1 MSETLFVEKCQI
13 VEYDL
18 SRLYF
23 MGELCMSKKVNF
35 YLMSM
40 NLNDR
45 ITNYQAYEFLR
56 NIENTMFAEQNDGNL
71 VREIQEKTLRMFPF
85 HYTTNGRQFVI
96 PFGKLKEKN
105 KPYWINL
112 QNNRLEEVPM
122 SLFDINSL
130 GIDMDYG
137 IALYT
142 TNRDGP
148 TIQNVEEYLNTF
160 IQETIGL
167 KISFVPIQYNTGIEK
182 VRNAKLVRNITLN
195 LDLGK
200 ALNGFYLGELEDN
213 AERGLMD
220 AFRNLAEFAKDDAEG
235 KTLSLTLGLGRGGKK
250 TDTLNLESMLYLLEH
265 INVGAEFIKE
275 ILVNYKNGD
284 EEKIDTA
291 RLKDTNMLLFYT
303 CTGTSENQISPETL
317 RENINMAVADKIVI
331 ITRSLRDYHRN
342 VIQYNAEGLRIVTHW
357 DEQN

>member
-1 MSETLFVEKCQI
+1 
-13 VEYDL
+13 
-18 SRLYF
+18 
-23 MGELCMSKKVNF
+23 MSKKVNF
-35 YLMSM
+35 YLVSM
-40 NLNDR
+40 NLNDN
-45 ITNYQAYEFLR
+45 ITDYPAYEFLQT
-56 NIENTMFAEQNDGNL
+56 IKDTMFSGENDGNL
-71 VREIQEKTLRMFPF
+71 VREIQDKTLRMFPF

-112 QNNRLEEVPM
+112 TNNRLEEFPM
-122 SLFDINSL
+122 RLFDINSL

-142 TNRDGP
+142 TNKEGP
-148 TIQNVEEYLNTF
+148 TIQNVENYLNTF
-160 IQETIGL
+160 IPEHVGL

-195 LDLGK
+195 LDLGR
-200 ALNGFYLGELEDN
+200 ALNGFYLGELEN
-213 AERGLMD
+213 NTEKGLLS
-220 AFRNLAEFAKDDAEG
+220 AFRNLAESAKDDAEG

-250 TDTLNLESMLYLLEH
+250 TDTLNLENMLSLLEH
-265 INVGAEFIKE
+265 INVDAEFVRE

-303 CTGTSENQISPETL
+303 CAGTSENQISPETL
-317 RENINMAVADKIVI
+317 RENINKAIADKIVI
-331 ITRSLRDYHRN
+331 ITRSLKEYYRD
-342 VIQYNAEGLRIVTHW
+342 VMQYSAEGLKIVTHW
-357 DEQN
+357 QDQN

>member
-1 MSETLFVEKCQI
+1 
-13 VEYDL
+13 
-18 SRLYF
+18 
-23 MGELCMSKKVNF
+23 MSKKVNF
-35 YLMSM
+35 YLVSM
-40 NLNDR
+40 NLNDN
-45 ITNYQAYEFLR
+45 ITDYPAYEFLQT
-56 NIENTMFAEQNDGNL
+56 IKDTMFSGENDGNL
-71 VREIQEKTLRMFPF
+71 VREIQDKTLRMFPF

-112 QNNRLEEVPM
+112 TNNRLEEFPM
-122 SLFDINSL
+122 RLFDINSL

-142 TNRDGP
+142 TNKEGP
-148 TIQNVEEYLNTF
+148 TIQNVENYLNTF
-160 IQETIGL
+160 IPEQVGL

-195 LDLGK
+195 LDLGR
-200 ALNGFYLGELEDN
+200 ALNGFYLGELEN
-213 AERGLMD
+213 NTEKGLLS
-220 AFRNLAEFAKDDAEG
+220 AFRNLAESAKDDAEG

-250 TDTLNLESMLYLLEH
+250 TDTLNLENMLSLLEH
-265 INVGAEFIKE
+265 INVDAEFVRE

-303 CTGTSENQISPETL
+303 CAGTSENQISPETL
-317 RENINMAVADKIVI
+317 RENINKAIADKIVI
-331 ITRSLRDYHRN
+331 ITRSLKEYYRD
-342 VIQYNAEGLRIVTHW
+342 VMQYSAEGLKIVTHW
-357 DEQN
+357 QDQN